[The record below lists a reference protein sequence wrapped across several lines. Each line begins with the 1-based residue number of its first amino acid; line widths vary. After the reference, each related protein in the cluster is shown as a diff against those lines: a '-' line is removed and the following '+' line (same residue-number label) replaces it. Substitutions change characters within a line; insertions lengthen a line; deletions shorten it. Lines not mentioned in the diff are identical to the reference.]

1 MFRSRGFS
9 TAIYPSS
16 TFAILSNGK
25 YKRMNFKFHYLNG
38 SRNRDISFFSSSSF
52 VGGICLLLGVVGLF
66 AASDMVSAI
75 TSSLS
80 TSASRREALSEVG

>member
-1 MFRSRGFS
+1 MYDASTRILAEFGGIWDLSRH
-9 TAIYPSS
+9 
-16 TFAILSNGK
+16 LSLN
-25 YKRMNFKFHYLNG
+25 LNG

-52 VGGICLLLGVVGLF
+52 VGGIRLLLGVVGLF

-80 TSASRREALSEVG
+80 TYSSRREALSEVG

>member
-16 TFAILSNGK
+16 TSAILSNGK
-25 YKRMNFKFHYLNG
+25 YKRMDFKFHYLNG

-52 VGGICLLLGVVGLF
+52 VGCIRLLLGVVGLS
-66 AASDMVSAI
+66 AMVSAI

-80 TSASRREALSEVG
+80 TFALRREALSEVG

>member
-1 MFRSRGFS
+1 MFRSSGFS

-25 YKRMNFKFHYLNG
+25 YKRMYIKFHYLNG

-52 VGGICLLLGVVGLF
+52 LGCIRLLLGVVGL
-66 AASDMVSAI
+66 SDMVSAI

-80 TSASRREALSEVG
+80 TFALRREALSEVG